1 MEPTDDL
8 TPALEA
14 AKRRRATLHDQLVQ
28 VEQATSSP
36 AAGRVGD
43 WTARVAKELV
53 GLRDAWEQ
61 HVLVTEKPDGLY
73 EEITRRA
80 PRLMGKIKRLQ
91 EEHPMIDHQVGV
103 MLGRIESGEVD
114 AGWPLNA
121 CRDDLQRLLGGIVRH
136 RQLGADLVWEAY
148 NVDIGGPE

>member
-14 AKRRRATLHDQLVQ
+14 AKKRRATLHEQLVQ

-36 AAGRVGD
+36 AAGRVAD
-43 WTARVAKELV
+43 WTARVAKELI

-61 HVLVTEKPDGLY
+61 HILVTEKPDGLY
-73 EEITRRA
+73 EEITHRA
-80 PRLMGKIKRLQ
+80 PRLTGNIKRLQ
-91 EEHPMIDHQVGV
+91 EEHPMIDHQIETS
-103 MLGRIESGEVD
+103 LGRIESGEVD
-114 AGWPLNA
+114 AEWPLSA

-136 RQLGADLVWEAY
+136 RQRGADLVWEAY